1 MFQKR
6 DDSVF
11 RQKVKPHLGETGGGL
26 CPKPVINRHQFHQL
40 EGDRDLF
47 PLIDINQAEVGD
59 SQIRNHRKPQK

>member
-11 RQKVKPHLGETGGGL
+11 RQKVKFRLGETGGGL
-26 CPKPVINRHQFHQL
+26 CPVSGIYRHQFHQL

-59 SQIRNHRKPQK
+59 PQIGNHRKPQK